1 MGYIFIVLSIY
12 WFSFDSMRIMQKRIL
27 TETDLDLIEQRLRDT
42 FVTKE
47 EFIEY
52 KSQHFEKLDKII
64 KYTEDI
70 KIRNYSNVR
79 KTKQP

>member
-1 MGYIFIVLSIY
+1 
-12 WFSFDSMRIMQKRIL
+12 MQKRIL

>member
-1 MGYIFIVLSIY
+1 
-12 WFSFDSMRIMQKRIL
+12 MRIMQKRIL